1 MKKRLPRKSIF
12 LIVLTSMII
21 VFAAVMLIIETL
33 PDPLPEYKAVDDII
47 ETNEDTA
54 LTVKVLENDID
65 IDKDN
70 LSITEYTQ
78 PEHGRTAKTTTGIR
92 YIPNVNYFGED
103 SFTYTVKNSRDETST
118 ATVYITVKSVNDA
131 PRAYKDY
138 YTTTEDI
145 SALIDVLAND
155 TDIDGDTL
163 TVVSFLGLPD
173 HGTIKIEN
181 GKVLYTPN
189 EGYTGMDY
197 FTYRCQDTQ
206 GSSDTALVTISVLP
220 KQE

>member
-1 MKKRLPRKSIF
+1 M
-12 LIVLTSMII
+12 SMVI
-21 VFAAVMLIIETL
+21 VFAAVMLIIESL
-33 PDPLPEYKAVDDII
+33 PDPLPEFSAVDDIV

-70 LSITEYTQ
+70 LTITEYSQ

-103 SFTYTVKNSRDETST
+103 SFTYTIKNSKDETTT

-131 PRAYKDY
+131 PKANKDY
-138 YTTTEDI
+138 YTTIEDV

-155 TDIDGDTL
+155 TDVDGDTL
-163 TVVSFLGLPD
+163 TIVSLLGLPD
-173 HGTIKIEN
+173 YGIITIQD

-197 FTYRCQDTQ
+197 FTYRCQDSN
-206 GSSDTALVTISVLP
+206 GASDTALVTISVLP

>member
-1 MKKRLPRKSIF
+1 MKKSLTRKSIF
-12 LIVLTSMII
+12 LIVLMSMVI
-21 VFAAVMLIIETL
+21 VFAAVMLIIESL
-33 PDPLPEYKAVDDII
+33 PDPLPEFSAVDDIV

-70 LSITEYTQ
+70 LTITEYSQ

-103 SFTYTVKNSRDETST
+103 SFTYTIKNSKDETTT

-131 PRAYKDY
+131 PKANKDY
-138 YTTTEDI
+138 YTTIEDVG
-145 SALIDVLAND
+145 ALIDVLAND
-155 TDIDGDTL
+155 TDVDGDTL
-163 TVVSFLGLPD
+163 TIVSLLGLPD
-173 HGTIKIEN
+173 YGIITIQD

-197 FTYRCQDTQ
+197 FTYRCQDSN
-206 GSSDTALVTISVLP
+206 GASDTALVTISVLP

>member
-1 MKKRLPRKSIF
+1 M
-12 LIVLTSMII
+12 SMVI
-21 VFAAVMLIIETL
+21 VFAAVMLIIESL
-33 PDPLPEYKAVDDII
+33 PDPLPEFSAVDDIV

-70 LSITEYTQ
+70 LTITEYSQ

-103 SFTYTVKNSRDETST
+103 SFTYTIKNSKDETTT

-131 PRAYKDY
+131 PKANKDY
-138 YTTTEDI
+138 YTTIEDVG
-145 SALIDVLAND
+145 ALIDVLAND
-155 TDIDGDTL
+155 TDVDGDTL
-163 TVVSFLGLPD
+163 TIVSLLGLPD
-173 HGTIKIEN
+173 YGIITIQD

-197 FTYRCQDTQ
+197 FTYRCQDSN
-206 GSSDTALVTISVLP
+206 GASDTALVTISVLP

>member
-1 MKKRLPRKSIF
+1 MKKSLTRKSIF
-12 LIVLTSMII
+12 LIVLMSMVI
-21 VFAAVMLIIETL
+21 VFAAVMLIIESL
-33 PDPLPEYKAVDDII
+33 PDPLPEFSAVDDIV

-70 LSITEYTQ
+70 LTITEYSQ

-103 SFTYTVKNSRDETST
+103 SFTYTIKNSKDETTT

-131 PRAYKDY
+131 PKANKDY
-138 YTTTEDI
+138 YTTIEDV

-155 TDIDGDTL
+155 TDVDGDTL
-163 TVVSFLGLPD
+163 TIVSLLGLPD
-173 HGTIKIEN
+173 YGIITIQD

-197 FTYRCQDTQ
+197 FTYRCQDSN
-206 GSSDTALVTISVLP
+206 GASDTALVTISVLP